1 MIAYMEKNENCKENR
16 FLSMDSLKKNSRFYL
31 VAAFLAAA
39 ILALLC
45 VGNGIWKEYRNSAV
59 RNQKDQMLLAVESL
73 SGRLEEMPAEE
84 GFPAYLT

>member
-1 MIAYMEKNENCKENR
+1 MEKNENCKENR

-59 RNQKDQMLLAVESL
+59 RNQKDQMLLAVEHKIVTFISNL
-73 SGRLEEMPAEE
+73 YHPDIR
-84 GFPAYLT
+84 YRQ

>member
-59 RNQKDQMLLAVESL
+59 RNQKDAFSSGKPFRT
-73 SGRLEEMPAEE
+73 SGRNHQRICI
-84 GFPAYLT
+84 

>member
-45 VGNGIWKEYRNSAV
+45 VGNGIWK
-59 RNQKDQMLLAVESL
+59 
-73 SGRLEEMPAEE
+73 
-84 GFPAYLT
+84 